1 MNLKQSFLIFK
12 ENLKN
17 KNLSKIFIYNLLT
30 SGLILAGLLT
40 FLELISYNINYIE
53 IFAFFSASFFIIN
66 LFQFYTVSNNNMQ
79 GLFPFIIQSILG
91 GIAWVFYAVIM
102 YFFYKLNLT
111 SILNIILTFLTIII
125 ISITHFY
132 LVIKLNFF
140 KNFY

>member
-1 MNLKQSFLIFK
+1 
-12 ENLKN
+12 
-17 KNLSKIFIYNLLT
+17 
-30 SGLILAGLLT
+30 
-40 FLELISYNINYIE
+40 
-53 IFAFFSASFFIIN
+53 
-66 LFQFYTVSNNNMQ
+66 MQ

-111 SILNIILTFLTIII
+111 SRLNIFLTFLTIII

>member
-30 SGLILAGLLT
+30 SGLILSGLLT

-66 LFQFYTVSNNNMQ
+66 LFQFYTISNNNMQ
-79 GLFPFIIQSILG
+79 GLFPFIIQSLLG
-91 GIAWVFYAVIM
+91 GITWTFYAVIM

-111 SILNIILTFLTIII
+111 SRLNIFLTFLTIII

-132 LVIKLNFF
+132 LVIELNFF